1 MSATQFSGNG
11 NACTSKARQ
20 LRKRQAETEEGYDDV
35 FVARQTSYTSTGSSG
50 DGGDSDKKTGRPK
63 GEETEKQIY
72 DQQRNEDSK

>member
-1 MSATQFSGNG
+1 M
-11 NACTSKARQ
+11 
-20 LRKRQAETEEGYDDV
+20 
-35 FVARQTSYTSTGSSG
+35 FVARQTSYTSTGNSG

>member
-1 MSATQFSGNG
+1 MGLHAEDE
-11 NACTSKARQ
+11 

-35 FVARQTSYTSTGSSG
+35 FVARQTSYTSTGNSGSS
-50 DGGDSDKKTGRPK
+50 DSDKKTGRPK